1 MGVGTKSL
9 APAGDRQ
16 NMRVIRQPDKPTD
29 WWSAFTV
36 IFVALMVLI
45 LLLFLSTTPLHGL

>member
-1 MGVGTKSL
+1 
-9 APAGDRQ
+9 
-16 NMRVIRQPDKPTD
+16 MRVIRQPDKPTD